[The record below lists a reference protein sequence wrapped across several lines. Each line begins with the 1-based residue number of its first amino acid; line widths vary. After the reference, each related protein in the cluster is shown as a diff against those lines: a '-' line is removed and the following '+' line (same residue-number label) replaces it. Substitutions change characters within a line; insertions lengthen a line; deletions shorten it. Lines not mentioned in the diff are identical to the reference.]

1 MWYQLMANPILM
13 IQLIQVIRTQESYFS
28 MLNKFIFVLV
38 GALLVACSSNY
49 SGDLRAPMQVA
60 STPLAASMPVKSAA
74 SEPELVGGWAPVF
87 FTGFDKPQLASIA
100 DGINQGRIKHA
111 VISYPTRMQ
120 TLAGRIHDYLQQQTK
135 QVIVMKS
142 VELKDT
148 DQVKYDLKQVIVTLY
163 FN

>member
-1 MWYQLMANPILM
+1 
-13 IQLIQVIRTQESYFS
+13 

-38 GALLVACSSNY
+38 GALVVACSSNN
-49 SGDLRAPMQVA
+49 SGDLRAPMPVA
-60 STPLAASMPVKSAA
+60 SAPLAASMPVKSAA

>member
-1 MWYQLMANPILM
+1 
-13 IQLIQVIRTQESYFS
+13 
-28 MLNKFIFVLV
+28 MLNKFILTVVGVL
-38 GALLVACSSNY
+38 LIACSSN
-49 SGDLRAPMQVA
+49 SGMVTNVDKQAS
-60 STPLAASMPVKSAA
+60 STPLVASAPLKSAA

-87 FTGFDKPQLASIA
+87 FTGFDKPQLVNIA
-100 DGINQGRIKHA
+100 DGINQGRIKRA
-111 VISYPTRMQ
+111 VISYPTKMQ
-120 TLAGRIHDYLQQQTK
+120 TLANKIHDYLQQQTK

>member
-1 MWYQLMANPILM
+1 MVVGVL
-13 IQLIQVIRTQESYFS
+13 LI
-28 MLNKFIFVLV
+28 
-38 GALLVACSSNY
+38 ACSSN
-49 SGDLRAPMQVA
+49 SGVVTNIDKQVS
-60 STPLAASMPVKSAA
+60 STPLIASAPLKNAA

-87 FTGFDKPQLASIA
+87 FTGFDKPQLVNIA
-100 DGINQGRIKHA
+100 DGINQGRIKRA
-111 VISYPTRMQ
+111 VISYPTKMQ
-120 TLAGRIHDYLQQQTK
+120 TLANKIHDYLQQQTK

>member
-1 MWYQLMANPILM
+1 
-13 IQLIQVIRTQESYFS
+13 
-28 MLNKFIFVLV
+28 MLNKLIVMLI
-38 GALLVACSSNY
+38 GALLIACSSNNG
-49 SGDLRAPMQVA
+49 GDLKAPMKVA
-60 STPLAASMPVKSAA
+60 SVPLVASMPVKSVA

-87 FTGFDKPQLASIA
+87 FTGFDKPQLANIA
-100 DGINQGRIKHA
+100 DGINQGRIKRA

-120 TLAGRIHDYLQQQTK
+120 TLAGKIHDYLQQQTK